1 MPKPRRL
8 IVLGNL
14 TVRHYVLHR
23 NGVEV
28 PQWVVTSKDGKHVN
42 GPFSSLE
49 EAIRAAKE
57 AGTLGSEKGS

>member
-8 IVLGNL
+8 IVVGNL

-28 PQWVVTSKDGKHVN
+28 PQWVVTSKDGKHSQFAPVTAL
-42 GPFSSLE
+42 PD
-49 EAIRAAKE
+49 
-57 AGTLGSEKGS
+57 